1 MNLLDVAIRLAV
13 EAHSGQVDKQGD
25 PYILHPLR
33 VMLKMKTGAEM
44 IVAVLH
50 DVVEDTELTMKDV
63 TSIKEMSTNIVNA
76 IEAITRRGEDDVE
89 PETYKEY
96 IKRVTNS
103 PLAVR
108 VKLAD
113 LEDNMGNRYLRTPSE
128 HKGLALRYHEA
139 WQFLTTV
146 PDCKMQAHEFCR
158 ALVNDSIHYVCRHCK
173 WDSTTL
179 EVMPDDV
186 WKRARGKLLPQGEK
200 G

>member
-1 MNLLDVAIRLAV
+1 MKLLDVAIRLAV

-33 VMLKMKTGAEM
+33 VMLKMKTEAEM
-44 IVAVLH
+44 VVAVLH
-50 DVVEDTELTMKDV
+50 DVVEDTELTLEDATRIDGMHWG
-63 TSIKEMSTNIVNA
+63 IPYA
-76 IEAITRRGEDDVE
+76 IDAITRRDE
-89 PETYKEY
+89 ETYKEY

-103 PLAVR
+103 PLATR

-113 LEDNMGNRYLRTPSE
+113 LEDNMGNRFLRVPSE

-139 WQFLTTV
+139 WQFLKTV
-146 PDCKMQAHEFCR
+146 PECPQDLHEFFR

-173 WDSTTL
+173 WDSTEL
-179 EVMPDDV
+179 KVMPDDV
-186 WKRARGKLLPQGEK
+186 WERGRGKLLPQGEK